1 MCTFVVAVVIVLFW
15 FCFFFFVVFLFL
27 MSGLNNWII
36 AYENF
41 LFRNKLVAH
50 LGRGIRKRLTAFG
63 KQQDTPQ
70 QSKQLDLIRFLVT
83 LAFILEKQFTIC
95 LHIEEFQTSRQLAW
109 LNSLRSETYSPRNTG
124 AAALIMRGCS
134 QGKESI
140 TVVLMNFNAC
150 RNFLSCGRPKAC

>member
-63 KQQDTPQ
+63 KQHDIPQ

-83 LAFILEKQFTIC
+83 LAFILEKKFTIC
-95 LHIEEFQTSRQLAW
+95 LYMEEFQTSRQLAW
-109 LNSLRSETYSPRNTG
+109 LNSLRSETYSPRKTG

-140 TVVLMNFNAC
+140 TVVLMK
-150 RNFLSCGRPKAC
+150 RVGGQKPVSRR

>member
-15 FCFFFFVVFLFL
+15 LCFFFFVVFLFL

-63 KQQDTPQ
+63 KQHDIPQ

-109 LNSLRSETYSPRNTG
+109 LNSLRSETYSPRNTD